1 MAHADIIEKIV
12 GQIKAIHEEHNRDY
26 INFALLISVIP
37 EDGTLGDAVETIRTA
52 FYDLDSVV
60 VVTCDGIPVL
70 DSYYIVAVHFLQ
82 S

>member
-26 INFALLISVIP
+26 INFALRISVIP
-37 EDGTLGDAVETIRTA
+37 QDETLGAAVEAIRTA
-52 FYDLDSVV
+52 FYDLDSMV
-60 VVTCDGIPVL
+60 VVTCDGLPVL
-70 DSYYIVAVHFLQ
+70 DSYYIVTVRFLQ